1 MINILSIFFVKHLLT
16 SPGTHYPGNRYLST
30 LDQGYLIKSLSLFG
44 GEKSYCA
51 FGSNKRL

>member
-1 MINILSIFFVKHLLT
+1 MINILSIFFVEHLLT

-30 LDQGYLIKSLSLFG
+30 LGQGYLTKSLSLFG